1 MRIVFN
7 EMRSKMKNTKG
18 KKITIII
25 SIIILILVIATF
37 SGYY

>member
-1 MRIVFN
+1 
-7 EMRSKMKNTKG
+7 MKNTKG

-37 SGYY
+37 SGYYYVKSQLE

>member
-1 MRIVFN
+1 
-7 EMRSKMKNTKG
+7 MKNTKG

-37 SGYY
+37 SGY